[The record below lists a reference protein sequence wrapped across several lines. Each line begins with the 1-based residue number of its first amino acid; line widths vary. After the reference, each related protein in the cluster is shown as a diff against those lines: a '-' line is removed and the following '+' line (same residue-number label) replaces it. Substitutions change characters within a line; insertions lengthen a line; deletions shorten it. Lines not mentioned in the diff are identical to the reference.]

1 MCKVHQGE
9 AVDVHPKACRP
20 CSMLC
25 SSTRLT
31 ALQLNMVELTIGSK
45 SLAEAFNEYMRES
58 AEDYGGPQTDVGSA
72 KSVMKKLTTQYMG
85 CPALV
90 LCDEYQ
96 VRTEVSLEAS
106 VEQHGCL
113 DAVAL
118 QALENDLTHWLSQ
131 EEREMDPNPKLQALR
146 VTYKLWNCLTPL
158 IRDVPHICVCL
169 WPQPQPSSY
178 WQADAP

>member
-1 MCKVHQGE
+1 
-9 AVDVHPKACRP
+9 
-20 CSMLC
+20 MLN
-25 SSTRLT
+25 

-106 VEQHGCL
+106 VEQHGCM

-131 EEREMDPNPKLQALR
+131 EEREMDPSPKLQALR
-146 VTYKLWNCLTPL
+146 VTCKLWNCLTPL
-158 IRDVPHICVCL
+158 IRDVPHVYVYACGRSLSLALIGKQMLPHSPSPTDCTVSLFLPSFACL
-169 WPQPQPSSY
+169 QP
-178 WQADAP
+178 